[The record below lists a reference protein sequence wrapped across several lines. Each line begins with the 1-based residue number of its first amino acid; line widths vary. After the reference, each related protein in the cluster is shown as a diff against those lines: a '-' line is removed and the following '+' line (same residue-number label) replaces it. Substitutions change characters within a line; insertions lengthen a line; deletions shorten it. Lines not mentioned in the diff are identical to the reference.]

1 MFDIGN
7 KNGQKYSMY
16 DIKVLITFDNEQKK
30 VKKKFFHIHT
40 RKTKVANPPGT
51 LTR

>member
-1 MFDIGN
+1 MRIVFDIGN

-30 VKKKFFHIHT
+30 
-40 RKTKVANPPGT
+40 
-51 LTR
+51 